1 MDNTANTNTAN
12 TTEVTPEAPKLSRR
26 ERLLAKY
33 TAGVAKF
40 EALRTS
46 LQELAD
52 ELNSIDALAAV
63 DVGSKV
69 VVTIGRAETLRTVE
83 GTVIGVREDEDGSK
97 AYKVQYGEGF
107 DADVAVVKGNKLALP
122 TSAPVDPEAGVQQSA
137 E

>member
-1 MDNTANTNTAN
+1 MDNTNTAN
-12 TTEVTPEAPKLSRR
+12 TNVATEATEAPKLSRR

-107 DADVAVVKGNKLALP
+107 DADIAVVKGNKLALP
-122 TSAPVDPEAGVQQSA
+122 TSAPVNPEAGVEQSS